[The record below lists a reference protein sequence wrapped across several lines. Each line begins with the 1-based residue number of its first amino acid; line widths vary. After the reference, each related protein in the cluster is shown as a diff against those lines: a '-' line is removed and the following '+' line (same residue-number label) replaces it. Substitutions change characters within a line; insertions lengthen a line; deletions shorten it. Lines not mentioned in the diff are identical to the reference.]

1 MDYQAF
7 LDNLISVKRRE
18 INVRFN
24 QIDKSKY
31 KQSVIYLIYAKSKN
45 VSIPPNKFY
54 VGVTSN
60 LLSVRL
66 NQHIKESFM
75 YKKNKVT
82 PKIEW
87 IKTVLMMS
95 GELEIIELVR
105 VPHINKRIRYIIES
119 EFIEYFTRN
128 GLILT
133 NHY

>member
-1 MDYQAF
+1 MDYQTF
-7 LDNLISVKRRE
+7 LDNLISVKKKE
-18 INVRFN
+18 INIRFN
-24 QIDKSKY
+24 QIDKRNY
-31 KQSVIYLIYAKSKN
+31 KQSIIYLIYAKSKN

-66 NQHIKESFM
+66 KQHIRESFM
-75 YKKNKVT
+75 YNKNKT
-82 PKIEW
+82 TKKIEW
-87 IKTVLMMS
+87 IKTVLMMD

-105 VPHINKRIRYIIES
+105 VPHINKRIRYVIES

-128 GLILT
+128 GLFLT